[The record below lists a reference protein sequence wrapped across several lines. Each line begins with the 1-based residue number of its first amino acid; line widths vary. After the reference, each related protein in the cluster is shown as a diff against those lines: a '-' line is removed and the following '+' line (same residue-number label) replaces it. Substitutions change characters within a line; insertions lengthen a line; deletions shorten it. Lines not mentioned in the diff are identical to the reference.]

1 MNFEG
6 HISAHL
12 KFDIIKIFKCHF
24 RMHNCVVVSFR
35 RDMIIIQT
43 MTIPYRMPN
52 IDRKGMYTTIVPL
65 SSMTLYE
72 FECNLEEVTK
82 NLVCRKV
89 RSKWIIIVHT
99 EPLGMEPRDTIEVT
113 FDLIPFECNRRFVTD
128 EFENR
133 AFGMHLNY
141 PYPVF
146 LINIVLDYLVQE
158 EDVRYLRKVLV
169 EGVESV
175 LTENPKVLKTLYSS
189 DLDIFVEK
197 EQLAMC
203 GKDSSGSHTKFCLG
217 LTNND
222 LEFRIPSD
230 PLRHLF
236 KFMGNVKSS
245 LEVIKSDFPEF
256 IIRTIHY
263 STYAIM
269 K

>member
-1 MNFEG
+1 MNTYKMNFEG
-6 HISAHL
+6 HISVRL
-12 KFDIIKIFKCHF
+12 KFDIIKISKCHF
-24 RMHNCVVVSFR
+24 RMHNCIVVRFR
-35 RDMIIIQT
+35 RDLIIIQT

-52 IDRKGMYTTIVPL
+52 IDRKGMYTTIIPL

-72 FECNLEEVTK
+72 FECNLEEVNVMVTK

-89 RSKWIIIVHT
+89 RSKWINVVHT
-99 EPLGMEPRDTIEVT
+99 EPLGMEPRYTVKVT
-113 FDLIPFECNRRFVTD
+113 FDLIPFECNRGFVTD

-146 LINIVLDYLVQE
+146 LINSMLDYLVQE
-158 EDVRYLRKVLV
+158 ENMRYLRKVLV
-169 EGVESV
+169 ERVESV
-175 LTENPKVLKTLYSS
+175 LIENPKVLKTLYSS

-217 LTNND
+217 LTNSE

-230 PLRHLF
+230 PLCHLF
-236 KFMGNVKSS
+236 KLS
-245 LEVIKSDFPEF
+245 
-256 IIRTIHY
+256 
-263 STYAIM
+263 
-269 K
+269 